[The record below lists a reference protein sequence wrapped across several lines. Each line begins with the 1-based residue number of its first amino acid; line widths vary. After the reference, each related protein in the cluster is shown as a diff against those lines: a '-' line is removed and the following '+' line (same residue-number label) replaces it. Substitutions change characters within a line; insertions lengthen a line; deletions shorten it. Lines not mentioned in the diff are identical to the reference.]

1 MLEFLND
8 MQTRYGVMCRENM
21 TAIWLKELM
30 AADAGYLLMIIRRQ
44 KVANA

>member
-1 MLEFLND
+1 MVEFLND

-30 AADAGYLLMIIRRQ
+30 AANARYHLMIIRRQ
-44 KVANA
+44 KDANA